1 MHVTC
6 SIVSVFPWDICKM
19 SSRMAKCIYH
29 VLKIKRPFQCPNK
42 KKSRMSTQGGGGGE
56 GGAFIK
62 KAIKFTWISYL
73 GST

>member
-1 MHVTC
+1 MHATC

-19 SSRMAKCIYH
+19 SNRMAKCIYH

-42 KKSRMSTQGGGGGE
+42 KNLGCQRRGGG

-62 KAIKFTWISYL
+62 KVIKFTWISCL

>member
-1 MHVTC
+1 MHATC

-19 SSRMAKCIYH
+19 SNRMAKCIYH

-42 KKSRMSTQGGGGGE
+42 KNLGCQRRGGGGG

-62 KAIKFTWISYL
+62 KAIKFTWISCL

>member
-1 MHVTC
+1 MHATC

-19 SSRMAKCIYH
+19 SNRMAKCFYH

-42 KKSRMSTQGGGGGE
+42 KNLGCQRRGW

-62 KAIKFTWISYL
+62 KAIKFTWISCL

>member
-42 KKSRMSTQGGGGGE
+42 KNLECQRRGGGE
-56 GGAFIK
+56 GGGAFIK